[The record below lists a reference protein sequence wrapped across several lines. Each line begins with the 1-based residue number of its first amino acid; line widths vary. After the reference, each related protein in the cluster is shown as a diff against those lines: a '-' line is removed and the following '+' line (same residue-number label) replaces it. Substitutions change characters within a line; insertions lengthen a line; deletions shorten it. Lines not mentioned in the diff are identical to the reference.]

1 MDIQENQ
8 TNPEIEDTINTLET
22 PEPLVIQEAQE
33 APDHNESNEIS
44 LPKILYGANNSFRDI
59 TSKASEVLMSNNII
73 YIPSNDDIRANYFG
87 DHLYRTLKTVLIV
100 YIEEG
105 VYKTVE
111 CLPFQEGYVDMVN
124 NKVYVDNAPDEIKNK
139 CNTWEHK
146 LRAIHRCYLMSGGNF
161 NYEYPEQLMAIKYL
175 TGKEKVLEIGANIGR
190 NTMVINHILKN
201 SAENNFVAME
211 CDPNTAKTLMY
222 NRDIN
227 NVSFFVEAAAL
238 SKRKLIQ
245 KGWDTIA
252 SEEVLEGYVPVKTIT
267 WEQLNKKYNIAF
279 DTLVLDCEGA
289 FYYIL
294 MDMPEVLNNIKMIIT
309 ENDYKDIEHKQ
320 YIDNML
326 LERGFTV
333 AHSEAGGWGPCQ
345 PFFFQVWK
353 KQEDAVEQV
362 SSEQIVVES
371 DITA

>member
-1 MDIQENQ
+1 MEDLAQQ
-8 TNPEIEDTINTLET
+8 DMIETI
-22 PEPLVIQEAQE
+22 
-33 APDHNESNEIS
+33 HH
-44 LPKILYGANNSFRDI
+44 PKPVILYGANDNFRDV
-59 TSKASEVLMSNNII
+59 TSKSESLLMANDII
-73 YIPSNDDIRANYFG
+73 YIPSHDDVRAHYFG
-87 DHLYRTLKTVLIV
+87 DHMYGTLKTVVILYTV
-100 YIEEG
+100 DG
-105 VYKTVE
+105 VQARME
-111 CLPFQEGYVDMVN
+111 CTHLQEGYVDITN
-124 NKVYVDNAPDEIKNK
+124 NKVYVNNAPEEIKNQ

-146 LRAIHRCYLMSGGNF
+146 LRAIHRCYLLSGGSF
-161 NYEYPEQLMAIKYL
+161 YYEYPEQLMVIKHL

-190 NTMVINHILKN
+190 NTMVIHHMIKDT
-201 SAENNFVAME
+201 AENNFVTME

-294 MDMPEVLNNIKMIIT
+294 MDMPEVLDNINMIIV
-309 ENDYKDIEHKQ
+309 ENDYKDIEHKK
-320 YIDNML
+320 YVDNML
-326 LERGFTV
+326 LERGFAV
-333 AHSEAGGWGPCQ
+333 VHSEAGGWGPCQ

-353 KQEDAVEQV
+353 KPEGMGTVSAVQMV
-362 SSEQIVVES
+362 DSE
-371 DITA
+371 ITA